1 VAEKLIRGETMIWH
15 GRPSWRSEIS
25 FYLRWATIG
34 AIPLAVILVARAI
47 SSADWSIP
55 LGVGIFLVVLLV
67 AVLIG
72 FMRRYFTQ
80 YTITNRRISIR
91 RGVLS
96 KNEQTAHLER
106 LQNVTI
112 HQSLFDRVFH
122 VGMVDFDTAG
132 GDSDANLRF
141 WGIDDPHDLRDRIA
155 TEYLGGDEQVPET
168 LPARDGV

>member
-1 VAEKLIRGETMIWH
+1 VEKLIQGETLIWH

-25 FYLRWATIG
+25 FYCRWAAIG
-34 AIPLAVILVARAI
+34 LLPLVVIIVAREI

-55 LGVGIFLVVLLV
+55 LGTGIFVVVLGL

-72 FMRRYFTQ
+72 FLRRYFTQ

-112 HQSLFDRVFH
+112 HQSLFDRMFR

-141 WGIDDPHDLRDRIA
+141 WGIDDPHGLRDRIA
-155 TEYLGGDEQVPET
+155 TEYLGGDDRA
-168 LPARDGV
+168 PAAAPASDGV